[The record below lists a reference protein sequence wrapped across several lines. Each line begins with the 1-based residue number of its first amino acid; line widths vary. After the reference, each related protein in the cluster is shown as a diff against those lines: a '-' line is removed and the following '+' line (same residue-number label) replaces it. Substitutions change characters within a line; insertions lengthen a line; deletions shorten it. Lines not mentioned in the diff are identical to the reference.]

1 MAKQQVQIAKN
12 FAFNDLTNC
21 YSVQKTLK
29 FSLIPQGKT
38 LEHIH
43 NKEFLKRDKERFENA
58 QKVKEFVDEVHREFI
73 TNALEHTNVAGWE
86 ELEKVLEGKGSKK
99 DKKAELR
106 KAISKQFERFDKEW
120 FEIFKSKK
128 TGFITKG
135 KQSKLCE
142 WMLKKGYTQDDIN
155 VVKRFNGFGGYFNTY
170 ITNRA
175 NMYLE
180 GGQATSVFTRAVDD
194 NFRLFLKN
202 QDVLIQAKKEGVHLS
217 SLEGFEDS
225 LVKSQYYN
233 KWLSPNGISDYNNR
247 IGQLNAQLN
256 EAKTKGNLEHKIKL
270 YRLKKQI
277 LCEGESSFPPIEKI
291 QNDGELAHALNIIK
305 TIWFIGLD
313 KKGTDSELTNSIVA
327 KAEDAVAKMVNEAET
342 IKITRK
348 NLSQFSQFICGE
360 WDALENVIRNS
371 LTGKKKR
378 DWENW
383 EKPSDTKKQ
392 KQERKM
398 ATPLKSCVDLYNAV
412 SDEKINIEQIANKYK
427 EKINNIKN
435 LESSMDSL
443 IKSNWNSKEKKL
455 IADENAIEC
464 IVTWC
469 DGLKKY
475 DGLKKFER
483 EMKVFENEDDEF
495 AVGSFYDDV
504 NEMFN
509 AMSVFDKNYNKVRN
523 YLTQKPYSTEKL
535 LMKFDKGTL
544 LNGWDIG
551 NELDKYLTSILRK
564 NNKYYLAVLDR
575 NNKPKV
581 DLNNLTKNDSSE
593 FYEKLVYKQISS
605 PVKDIPKK
613 FFSKERNSSV
623 PQEIKTIKDNESYKK
638 DDSDRSKYLK
648 YLIEQIEQFEKW
660 KNYFEFNCKKP
671 EDYDS
676 MDEFYNYITQQGYHM
691 SYIKIPVEEI
701 NSLVNEGKLYLF
713 QIYNKD
719 YSPNSTGSKN
729 LHTLFW
735 EYLFSDSNR
744 QRAYPV
750 KLNGGASLYYR
761 KKSIKP
767 KGHKTGEI
775 LVNKTYEDDDGA
787 WKAIPDDIYVK
798 ATEIAKNGSS
808 LEQVKSELSK
818 LDRGIK
824 FNIKECKHEIVK
836 DKRYTKDHFQFH
848 VPITLNRC
856 PEHDKDSAKYINQHV
871 LEIVKN
877 NKDITFLGIDR
888 GERHLLYLTLIDK
901 QGNIL
906 MQKSMNLVP
915 TKVADNKVVNIDY
928 HSKLDNKQKSR
939 DKSRKSWRQIENIK
953 DLKQGYLSQVV
964 HEIAKIVVEHNAVI
978 VMENLNSGFKRGRQ
992 KFEKQV
998 YQRFE
1003 KQLIDKL
1010 SYLSFKPGTGI
1021 AANDVCG
1028 IANGL
1033 QLCPKFG
1040 SFKDLKDQHGIIFY
1054 VRPWNTSHIDP
1065 TTGFMNLFRFPK
1077 SNTGKQW
1084 KEFFGNFNAISY
1096 DKNEECFRFDFKY
1109 SKFDGFI
1116 SVKDYQDEWS
1126 AYTHGQR
1133 LFNEKNEVGKYVTKP
1148 IDVTKEIE
1156 TLFRNKVIGFKDK
1169 QNLKD
1174 DIFKLDAKDIRDL
1187 GRLFK
1192 RVCNLRNSETN
1203 SDVDYILSPVKNSK
1217 GEFFDSR
1224 NAKKNQ
1230 PENADANGA
1239 YHIALK
1245 GLQASEK
1252 VTTEKS
1258 GKFKV
1263 QMLKNIEWNEW
1274 IQKFHAKK
1282 C

>member
-86 ELEKVLEGKGSKK
+86 ELEKVLEGKSSKK
-99 DKKAELR
+99 EKDNKKAELR
-106 KAISKQFERFDKEW
+106 KAIKKQFNEYNYG
-120 FEIFKSKK
+120 EITFKDLSGGN
-128 TGFITKG
+128 TGFIT
-135 KQSKLCE
+135 SKLPK
-142 WMLKKGYTQDDIN
+142 WMKAQGYTDGDISIVN
-155 VVKRFNGFGGYFNTY
+155 DFGKFATAYFKTFM
-170 ITNRA
+170 TNRQNFYA
-175 NMYLE
+175 VKGE
-180 GGQATSVFTRAVDD
+180 ATSVFTRAVDE
-194 NFRLFLKN
+194 NFIRFISNKRKLN
-202 QDVLIQAKKEGVHLS
+202 DVKKAGIEIEKLSNFNCDLIQAFS
-217 SLEGFEDS
+217 
-225 LVKSQYYN
+225 YN
-233 KWLSPNGISDYNNR
+233 KWLSPQEITNYNEC
-247 IGQLNAQLN
+247 IGAINSQLN
-256 EAKTKGNLEHKIKL
+256 EAKQNKKLTKKVKL
-270 YRLKKQI
+270 NTLYKQI
-277 LCEGESSFPPIEKI
+277 LCEGESSFKIEQI
-291 QNDGELAHALNIIK
+291 ENDGELVEALKTINNLWFRSSTENPSIIDCACEAVNLISEEDAQIKIETKNLNDLSKILFDRAGCFYVDNEKVKSKTLLKLLEDYGLENEVTFSASDAQSQIISKLEIVKNNLEKQQPKIGSEIDKYVDSTNNDLIRQSSDIDKIRNYLDAFKEYERVIRLFQNKIDDTEGIEFYVQLNAALNQ
-305 TIWFIGLD
+305 LH
-313 KKGTDSELTNSIVA
+313 N
-327 KAEDAVAKMVNEAET
+327 
-342 IKITRK
+342 
-348 NLSQFSQFICGE
+348 
-360 WDALENVIRNS
+360 
-371 LTGKKKR
+371 
-378 DWENW
+378 
-383 EKPSDTKKQ
+383 
-392 KQERKM
+392 
-398 ATPLKSCVDLYNAV
+398 
-412 SDEKINIEQIANKYK
+412 
-427 EKINNIKN
+427 
-435 LESSMDSL
+435 
-443 IKSNWNSKEKKL
+443 
-455 IADENAIEC
+455 
-464 IVTWC
+464 
-469 DGLKKY
+469 
-475 DGLKKFER
+475 
-483 EMKVFENEDDEF
+483 
-495 AVGSFYDDV
+495 
-504 NEMFN
+504 
-509 AMSVFDKNYNKVRN
+509 FDKLYDKVRN

-535 LMKFDKGTL
+535 RLMFDINELNAGGAKSKESAYRTLIFKDGNKHYLGIFGQGVKSLSEDLKSTCQSNFKIAEFDRIKVGTL
-544 LNGWDIG
+544 AQNLLKIDGV
-551 NELDKYLTSILRK
+551 TVRK
-564 NNKYYLAVLDR
+564 
-575 NNKPKV
+575 
-581 DLNNLTKNDSSE
+581 TKNLEDLKNT
-593 FYEKLVYKQISS
+593 FL
-605 PVKDIPKK
+605 PKDINEIRKK
-613 FFSKERNSSV
+613 KSYLKSSGAFSKE
-623 PQEIKTIKDNESYKK
+623 DC
-638 DDSDRSKYLK
+638 SKYIK
-648 YLIEQIEQFEKW
+648 YYMERLVEYRGDVYHFNFKDPEQYED
-660 KNYFEFNCKKP
+660 FNAFIQEASEYAYAINFACADKQKVL
-671 EDYDS
+671 ER
-676 MDEFYNYITQQGYHM
+676 
-691 SYIKIPVEEI
+691 VECGD
-701 NSLVNEGKLYLF
+701 LLLF

-719 YSPNSTGSKN
+719 FSKYSSGAKN
-729 LHTLFW
+729 LHTLYW
-735 EYLFSDSNR
+735 EELFSEANKNR
-744 QRAYPV
+744 GFNIELCA
-750 KLNGGASLYYR
+750 GASLYYR

-767 KGHKTGEI
+767 KGHKAGEI
-775 LVNKTYEDDDGA
+775 LVNKTYEDDDGV

-798 ATEIAKNGSS
+798 ATKIAKNGSS

-818 LDRGIK
+818 LDRSIE

-856 PEHDKDSAKYINQHV
+856 PEHDKDSANYINQHV
-871 LEIVKN
+871 LEIVRN
-877 NKDITFLGIDR
+877 NKDVTFLGIDR

-939 DKSRKSWRQIENIK
+939 DKSRKSWTQIENIK

-964 HEIAKIVVEHNAVI
+964 YEIAKIVVEHNAVI
-978 VMENLNSGFKRGRQ
+978 VMEDLNRGFKRGRQ

-1033 QLCPKFG
+1033 QLCPEFV
-1040 SFKDLKDQHGIIFY
+1040 SFEKLNAQHGIIFY

-1133 LFNEKNEVGKYVTKP
+1133 LSYDKNEVGKYITKP
-1148 IDVTKEIE
+1148 IDVTEEIE

-1245 GLQASEK
+1245 GLHVSEK